1 MDSRY
6 RLWETLELRGVPLD
20 PIIVLG
26 MHRSGTTML
35 VKVLQ
40 SAGVFMGK
48 QLSGN
53 YESRVFQD
61 ANRQIFDYFNASWMN
76 GHLLPNPDI
85 LYRGYSGLAAAIAAR
100 LTEDL
105 PVAFFDSMSPSC
117 KSWGFK
123 DPRLSVSAGLF
134 LRLFPEARAFFI
146 YRDPLDVAWSIVTRE
161 KKQKRKHPG
170 LERYEFSQQEFEE
183 MMIRSIKSWE
193 CYNTRALEGLLL
205 FSHFSTVRYESLVRH
220 PIPMLTSVLAGLG
233 IEVSEERIDKLPEF
247 HIDRIGSAEKSGLDL
262 SKFQDYLAESPVAR
276 RLDQMFVAQQ
286 GL

>member
-117 KSWGFK
+117 KSWVSRTLGSQCPQGFFS
-123 DPRLSVSAGLF
+123 DFFRRHALF
-134 LRLFPEARAFFI
+134 LFI
-146 YRDPLDVAWSIVTRE
+146 GTRWMW
-161 KKQKRKHPG
+161 HG
-170 LERYEFSQQEFEE
+170 
-183 MMIRSIKSWE
+183 
-193 CYNTRALEGLLL
+193 AL
-205 FSHFSTVRYESLVRH
+205 
-220 PIPMLTSVLAGLG
+220 
-233 IEVSEERIDKLPEF
+233 
-247 HIDRIGSAEKSGLDL
+247 
-262 SKFQDYLAESPVAR
+262 
-276 RLDQMFVAQQ
+276 
-286 GL
+286 